1 MCLLLEGVDGVQEL
15 DLLVRPRVQHVT
27 DLNTIIVVIIIT
39 VIIIIIIIII
49 IMTHYGLE
57 LYAGEGPGSGAGGHL
72 GVHLEGVQPRPHRV
86 THGGEGAVLRL
97 LETDSTVA

>member
-27 DLNTIIVVIIIT
+27 DLTIIVVIIIIIIIT

-49 IMTHYGLE
+49 T
-57 LYAGEGPGSGAGGHL
+57 
-72 GVHLEGVQPRPHRV
+72 VN
-86 THGGEGAVLRL
+86 
-97 LETDSTVA
+97 DSLSA